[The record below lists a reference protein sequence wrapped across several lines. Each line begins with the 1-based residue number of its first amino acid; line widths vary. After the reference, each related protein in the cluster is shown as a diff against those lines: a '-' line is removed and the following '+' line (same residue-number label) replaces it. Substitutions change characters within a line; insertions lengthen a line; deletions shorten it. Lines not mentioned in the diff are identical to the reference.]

1 MNYDE
6 TAQYLTNAIARSGHP
21 MPTIAIVLGSG
32 LGKLGEKIENPLV
45 IPYRDIPHFKAS
57 TAVGHKGNLIVG
69 TLSHSATQPLS
80 HSYSAGPTTTSA
92 SRGPT
97 PPPSSTPSRRS
108 KSDPKTSSAS
118 SLPNPSQT

>member
-80 HSYSAGPTTTSA
+80 HSIYISAGKKQNIDALRNLLYEEVFRIHAIRYPYNNF
-92 SRGPT
+92 
-97 PPPSSTPSRRS
+97 
-108 KSDPKTSSAS
+108 
-118 SLPNPSQT
+118 LY